1 MTHRAFL
8 AVAFLAVLVLGSCAT
23 LKPPAERIAFPE
35 QEYASMPETGTAT
48 VRGQAFLK
56 TRGGDVKTAAGEE
69 VLLNPVTNYSRQ
81 WYDVSYLGGRAP
93 TEPDP
98 RYARYIRKTVAD
110 GEGRFT
116 FSNVPAGQYYV
127 VARVVWEAPTGYG
140 VAAQGGYVAKEIS
153 IEDGKTVDVI
163 VTR

>member
-1 MTHRAFL
+1 MVRAVLL
-8 AVAFLAVLVLGSCAT
+8 AVATLALESCAALN

-35 QEYASMPETGTAT
+35 QEYASMPQTGTAT

-69 VLLNPVTNYSRQ
+69 VLLNPVTSYSKQ
-81 WYDVSYLGGRAP
+81 WYNVSYLGGRAL

-98 RYARYIRKTVAD
+98 RYAQHIRKTVAD
-110 GEGRFT
+110 GDGRFT
-116 FSNVPAGQYYV
+116 FSNVPAGRYYV

-140 VAAQGGYVAKEIS
+140 LAAQGGYVAKEIS
-153 IEDGKTVDVI
+153 LEGGETVDVI